1 MYAHKRNLYYEE
13 EFKIR
18 ENAKTNSK
26 KRIRN
31 KRKEKRA
38 ITAGQSFLKKVSHK
52 KKNYVL
58 FLVLYNGNKKCF
70 AENKQKQVFLI
81 ALLGF

>member
-26 KRIRN
+26 KGIRN

-52 KKNYVL
+52 KKKLCSISCSVQW
-58 FLVLYNGNKKCF
+58 
-70 AENKQKQVFLI
+70 KQKMFC
-81 ALLGF
+81 

>member
-52 KKNYVL
+52 KKMFYFLFCTMETKNVL
-58 FLVLYNGNKKCF
+58 LKTSKNKF
-70 AENKQKQVFLI
+70 F
-81 ALLGF
+81 

>member
-1 MYAHKRNLYYEE
+1 MYARKRNLYYEE
-13 EFKIR
+13 ECKSR
-18 ENAKTNSK
+18 ENAKTYSK
-26 KRIRN
+26 TGIRN
-31 KRKEKRA
+31 KRKETRA
-38 ITAGQSFLKKVSHK
+38 ITAGQSFLKKVSHI
-52 KKNYVL
+52 KNYVL

>member
-26 KRIRN
+26 KGIRN